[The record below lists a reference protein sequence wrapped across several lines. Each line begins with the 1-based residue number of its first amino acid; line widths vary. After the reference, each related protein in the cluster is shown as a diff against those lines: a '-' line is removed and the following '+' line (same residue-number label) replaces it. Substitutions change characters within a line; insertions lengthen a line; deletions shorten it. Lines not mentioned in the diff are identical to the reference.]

1 MLLNKLRLYNPKPS
15 KGATSPNGEIP
26 LEVINEEYNTSWS
39 GDINHAPSRDDLFN
53 KIESLGYFG
62 NVVIVDKTYGNDYT
76 GRVGNINKPFYSH
89 SVAIG
94 SIPAGSPGLCI
105 TMPGVYQVNSSF
117 GFPIK
122 NGIDHYLFNATIE
135 VCSGSYS
142 YGSILVYP
150 NYVKCKIYGKG
161 TIKNLSVNQDWALIT
176 PYVSCDLEFEGIRFE
191 GPKQII
197 GNAGGFNQAK
207 KLKFRNCEL
216 VSTNNTI
223 PTYLGAGNF
232 AGYTQAVFENC
243 YIKGCML
250 VTTSN
255 SGFFP
260 DNYLLKFY
268 RCHFESIDTNSNGQY
283 ASISFLDYYSD
294 AQISKYLFQ
303 DCSFTGNH
311 NNLYCADGYG
321 GAGSNKYIIINN
333 CRFVNGVE
341 GWIVNNNPNYKFKL
355 TNSWTTNNASGSPVT
370 NLMSG
375 TGMITDPNL
384 EIENYE

>member
-1 MLLNKLRLYNPKPS
+1 MLLNKLRLYRPRPS
-15 KGATSPNGEIP
+15 RSTSQVNAPV
-26 LEVINEEYNTSWS
+26 EVIEEAYNPTTWP
-39 GDINHAPSRDDLFN
+39 GDTTHAPSRNNVFN
-53 KIESLGYFG
+53 VIDSLGHVG
-62 NVVIVDKTYGNDYT
+62 NVVIVDKTFGNDFT

-89 SVAIG
+89 SAAMN
-94 SIPAGSPGLCI
+94 SIPSGTPGLCI

-117 GFPIK
+117 GFPVK

-135 VCSGSYS
+135 VSQGSYS

-150 NYVKCKIYGKG
+150 NYVKCKVYGKG
-161 TIKNLSVNQDWALIT
+161 TIKNLSSNLDWALIT

-197 GNAGGFNQAK
+197 GNAGGFNQIK

-223 PTYLGAGNF
+223 PTYLGAGNYS
-232 AGYTQAVFENC
+232 GYTQTVFENC
-243 YIKGCML
+243 YIKGGML

-294 AQISKYLFQ
+294 SQVSKYLFQ
-303 DCSFTGNH
+303 DCSFKGNH

-341 GWIVNNNPNYKFKL
+341 GWIVNNNANYQFKL
-355 TNSWTTNNASGSPVT
+355 TNSWTTNNATGSLVN
-370 NLMSG
+370 NLMLG

-384 EIENYE
+384 EVENYE

>member
-1 MLLNKLRLYNPKPS
+1 MLLNKLRLYRPRPS
-15 KGATSPNGEIP
+15 RSTSQVNAPV
-26 LEVINEEYNTSWS
+26 EVIEEAYNPTTWP
-39 GDINHAPSRDDLFN
+39 GDTTHAPSRNNVFN
-53 KIESLGYFG
+53 VIDSLGHVG
-62 NVVIVDKTYGNDYT
+62 NVVIVDKTFGNDFT

-89 SVAIG
+89 SAAMN
-94 SIPAGSPGLCI
+94 SIPSGTPGLCI

-117 GFPIK
+117 GFPVK

-135 VCSGSYS
+135 VSPGSYS

-150 NYVKCKIYGKG
+150 NYVKCKVYGKG
-161 TIKNLSVNQDWALIT
+161 TIKNLSSNQDWALIT

-197 GNAGGFNQAK
+197 GNAGGFNQIK

-223 PTYLGAGNF
+223 PTYLGAGNYS
-232 AGYTQAVFENC
+232 GYTQTVFENC
-243 YIKGCML
+243 YIKGGML

-294 AQISKYLFQ
+294 SQVSKYLFQ
-303 DCSFTGNH
+303 DCSFKGNH

-341 GWIVNNNPNYKFKL
+341 GWIVNNNANYQFKL
-355 TNSWTTNNASGSPVT
+355 TNSWTTNNATGSLVN
-370 NLMSG
+370 NLMLG

-384 EIENYE
+384 EVENYE

>member
-1 MLLNKLRLYNPKPS
+1 MLLNKLRLYRPRPS
-15 KGATSPNGEIP
+15 KSTAQVNAPS
-26 LEVINEEYNTSWS
+26 EVIEEAYNPTTWP
-39 GDINHAPSRDDLFN
+39 GDTTHAPSRNNVFN
-53 KIESLGYFG
+53 VIESLGHVG
-62 NVVIVDKTYGNDYT
+62 NVVIVDKTFGNDFT

-89 SVAIG
+89 SAAMN
-94 SIPAGSPGLCI
+94 SIPSGTPGLCI

-117 GFPIK
+117 GFPVK

-135 VCSGSYS
+135 VSQGSYS

-150 NYVKCKIYGKG
+150 NYVKCKVYGKG
-161 TIKNLSVNQDWALIT
+161 TIKNLSSNLDWALIT

-197 GNAGGFNQAK
+197 GNAGGFNQIK

-223 PTYLGAGNF
+223 PTYLGAGNYS
-232 AGYTQAVFENC
+232 GYTQTVFENC
-243 YIKGCML
+243 YIKGGML

-294 AQISKYLFQ
+294 AQVSKYLFQ
-303 DCSFTGNH
+303 DCSFKGNH

-341 GWIVNNNPNYKFKL
+341 GWIVNNNANYKFKL
-355 TNSWTTNNASGSPVT
+355 TNSWTTNNATGSPVN

-375 TGMITDPNL
+375 TGMITDLNL
-384 EIENYE
+384 EVENYE